1 MRHIAVRAYGQPPC
15 HGEISQVPRPDG
27 PAPQP
32 AGTQPAGTQPEAAQP
47 VTRLPSLPIVG
58 QGRPSAARAAQVWR
72 CSGCGTLWEH
82 EPLPDEA
89 L

>member
-15 HGEISQVPRPDG
+15 HGEISQVPRPGG

-32 AGTQPAGTQPEAAQP
+32 EGTAP
-47 VTRLPSLPIVG
+47 VTRLPSLPILG
-58 QGRPSAARAAQVWR
+58 QGRPAAAAAAQVWR
-72 CSGCGTLWEH
+72 CSGCGMTWEH

>member
-1 MRHIAVRAYGQPPC
+1 MRHIAIRAYGQPPC
-15 HGEISQVPRPDG
+15 NGEISQVPRPDE

-32 AGTQPAGTQPEAAQP
+32 GGTTP
-47 VTRLPSLPIVG
+47 VTRLPSLPIIG
-58 QGRPSAARAAQVWR
+58 QGAAGGQAARAAQVWR
-72 CSGCGTLWEH
+72 CSGCGTTWEH